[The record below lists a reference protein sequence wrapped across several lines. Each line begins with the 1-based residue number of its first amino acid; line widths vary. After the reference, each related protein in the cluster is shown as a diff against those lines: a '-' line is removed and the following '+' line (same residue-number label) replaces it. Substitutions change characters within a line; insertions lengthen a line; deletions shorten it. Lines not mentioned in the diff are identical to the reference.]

1 MKAAGTG
8 VAVLTMPRLLTGCTR
23 RGQVA
28 PEAAQVTAA
37 LPADP
42 FVTWFGVDDAM
53 LRGALGELTQRGAD
67 RAELYFQ
74 YGRTHSIEMEDG
86 IVNKASA
93 AIDEGVGLRAVIGD
107 QVGYAFTEDIS
118 IEAMRDAARTARAI
132 AHGGQVTAPPQSFE
146 LAQSGNTYY
155 VTEVPWSEVG
165 IDQKLPKLRA
175 LEKMARSLDPAVERV
190 RIRWSDGE
198 DRILVA
204 DARGRLYTDLRPMT
218 RLWCEVTA
226 RKGGVVQSNSANLS
240 ARQSI
245 DWYTDE
251 QLQMLA
257 AQAVDRTMRLFDARR
272 PPAGEWPVVL
282 DAGASGILLHEA
294 IGHGMEADFN
304 RKGVSIYSD
313 MLGRKVAPDFVTMVD
328 SGVEPNERGA
338 LNVDDEGEDCER
350 TVLVENGILKSYL
363 HDSISARHY
372 GVKSTGSGRRESFRH
387 MPMPRMRCTYMENGP
402 HARDEIIA
410 SVKKGIIAETF
421 TNGQVEIG
429 AGDFTFY
436 IKNGWLVEDG
446 KITAPIKDCNIIGNG
461 PRALRNV
468 SMAANDARMD
478 TGGWTCGK
486 NGQGVPVSIG
496 LPTVLVSS
504 MTVGG
509 VNA

>member
-1 MKAAGTG
+1 MRETKTRRDFLKTAGVG
-8 VAVLTMPRLLTGCTR
+8 VAVLTVPRLLTGCTR

-28 PEAAQVTAA
+28 PEAAHPLAT
-37 LPADP
+37 LPEDP

-53 LRGALGELTQRGAD
+53 LRGSLSELTRDGVD

-74 YGRTHSIEMEDG
+74 YGRSHSIELEDG

-93 AIDEGVGLRAVIGD
+93 SIDEGVGLRAVIGD
-107 QVGYAFTEDIS
+107 QVGYAFTEDMS
-118 IEAMRDAARTARAI
+118 SDAMRNAARTARAI
-132 AHGGQVTAPPQSFE
+132 AKGGSVVSPPKSFE
-146 LAQSGNTYY
+146 LAQRGQTYY
-155 VTEVPWSEVG
+155 AIEVPWAEVG
-165 IDQKLPKLRA
+165 IDQKLPKLRT

-204 DARGRLYTDLRPMT
+204 DARGRLHTDLRPMT

-226 RKGGVVQSNSANLS
+226 RKGDVVQSNSANLS
-240 ARQSI
+240 ARRGI

-251 QLQMLA
+251 RLQMLA
-257 AQAVDRTMRLFDARR
+257 AQAVDRTMRLFDAKR

-313 MLGRKVAPDFVTMVD
+313 MLGRQVAPEFVTMVD

-338 LNVDDEGEDCER
+338 LNLDDEGEDCER
-350 TVLVENGILKSYL
+350 TMLVENGILKSYL

-402 HARDEIIA
+402 HTRDEIIG

-429 AGDFTFY
+429 AGDYTFY
-436 IKNGWLVEDG
+436 IKNECGLLG
-446 KITAPIKDCNIIGNG
+446 NID
-461 PRALRNV
+461 PTSDK
-468 SMAANDARMD
+468 SMNSR
-478 TGGWTCGK
+478 T
-486 NGQGVPVSIG
+486 
-496 LPTVLVSS
+496 LH
-504 MTVGG
+504 
-509 VNA
+509 